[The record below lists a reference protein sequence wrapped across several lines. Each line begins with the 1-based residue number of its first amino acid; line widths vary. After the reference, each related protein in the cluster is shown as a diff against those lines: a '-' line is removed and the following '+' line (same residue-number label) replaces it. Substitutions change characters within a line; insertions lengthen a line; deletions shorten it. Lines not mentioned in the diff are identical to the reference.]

1 MTLSELKEIPL
12 DHVNLGEFP
21 RRDLTAYEQ
30 DIYNIDHRFAEF
42 HGDYPHLTSKVT
54 GCWEYE
60 HLAIIIEIEHE
71 KLYLYNVGETG
82 LYEIRLFDEYSEP
95 TDEQWNKTF
104 GYILG
109 ETMWDRGMRR
119 FDFAESIGVS
129 EAMISKYIRGL
140 ASPSSRVLNRMA
152 RVLDCTVDELMPRD
166 FYLVR

>member
-42 HGDYPHLTSKVT
+42 HSDYPHLPSKVT
-54 GCWEYE
+54 GSREYE
-60 HLAIIIEIEHE
+60 HLTLIIAIEHK

-104 GYILG
+104 GYILS

-152 RVLDCTVDELMPRD
+152 RALDCTVDELMPRD